1 MNDSEGKLTRP
12 TNKPWSIGIAERAEA
27 VVIVVVGELDYA
39 ATPSLRSAIA
49 DALGRLSNRPLV
61 LDLTGVTFLG
71 SAGLAT
77 LLDSTAEAEDQLAAV
92 RPLRIVVDDTRP
104 VIRSV
109 EVTGLDHLLRLYQDV
124 EGALADHQ

>member
-1 MNDSEGKLTRP
+1 MNDSEGRSTRP
-12 TNKPWSIGIAERAEA
+12 INEPWSIGIAERAEA
-27 VVIVVVGELDYA
+27 IVIVVAGELDYA

-77 LLDSTAEAEDQLAAV
+77 LLVPRQGTST
-92 RPLRIVVDDTRP
+92 
-104 VIRSV
+104 S
-109 EVTGLDHLLRLYQDV
+109 
-124 EGALADHQ
+124 